1 MYFDSEKKKEN
12 GWKIVITYK
21 IEHAISVLYLQ
32 GRLKLQKGEK
42 ATYYFFRI
50 IIYNKFLKAAMF
62 DKE

>member
-12 GWKIVITYK
+12 GWKIMIKYK

-42 ATYYFFRI
+42 GDISFFQNYY
-50 IIYNKFLKAAMF
+50 L
-62 DKE
+62 E